1 MKKYKYR
8 KQFKYKGKMYSVY
21 ADDPVELGRKYG
33 EKLRQL
39 ENDPQIID
47 EHTTLTIWA
56 ERCISAY
63 KMNMA
68 ETTRKKFRLHVR
80 ATILKYIGDHRLID
94 ITPMDIQ
101 DTLNQQ
107 AGKSKSQ
114 INTTYQALKFLFRHA
129 LDNHLIK
136 EDPTAGLV
144 RPSGTKGSRRAL
156 TAHER
161 EMVLKVART
170 DRRYYAYLLM
180 LECGCR
186 PSEAFECMG
195 RDIVLIDDY
204 YMLHIRGT
212 KTALADRYVPIPEDL
227 LDLIIDTPKFEYIS
241 QNKAH
246 NKITNQKLLWHWF
259 SRQLN
264 LAMGCKTYRNRLIPP
279 YPLAMDLV
287 PYCFRHEFCTNLARQ
302 GIDIRIAQK
311 LMGHASIKTTG
322 NIYTHVDN
330 SLLMTAASL
339 LGSKK
344 DSISEKSHDGQGEST
359 G

>member
-8 KQFKYKGKMYSVY
+8 KRFTYQGKTYSVY
-21 ADDPVELGRKYG
+21 ANDRIELGRKYA
-33 EKLRQL
+33 EKLHQL
-39 ENDPQIID
+39 ESDPKIID
-47 EHTTLTIWA
+47 EHTTLASWA
-56 ERCISAY
+56 DRCISAY

-68 ETTRKKFRLHVR
+68 ENTRVKFRYHVR
-80 ATILKYIGDHRLID
+80 STILQYIGEMRLTD
-94 ITPMDIQ
+94 ITPMDVQ
-101 DTLNQQ
+101 DTLNKQ
-107 AGKSKSQ
+107 AGRSKST

-136 EDPTAGLV
+136 QDPTTGLV
-144 RPSGTKGSRRAL
+144 KPSGRKGSRRAL
-156 TAHER
+156 TSRER
-161 EMVLKVART
+161 ALVLKVART

-195 RDIVLIDDY
+195 RDIVLIDGF

-212 KTALADRYVPIPEDL
+212 KTENADRYVPIPEDL
-227 LDLIIDTPKFEYIS
+227 LDLIIDTPKFDYIS
-241 QNKAH
+241 QNRCS
-246 NKITNQKLLWHWF
+246 NKITNQKRLWASFTRH
-259 SRQLN
+259 LN
-264 LAMGCKTYRNRLIPP
+264 IEMGCRLYRNALIPP
-279 YPLAMDLV
+279 YPLAPDLV
-287 PYCFRHEFCTNLARQ
+287 PYCFRHEFCTDLARR

-339 LGSKK
+339 LGAKK
-344 DSISEKSHDGQGEST
+344 DENDKKTIRVAT
-359 G
+359 WVAT

>member
-8 KQFKYKGKMYSVY
+8 KRFTYQGKTYSVY
-21 ADDPVELGRKYG
+21 ANDQIELGRRYA

-39 ENDPQIID
+39 ENDPTIID
-47 EHTTLTIWA
+47 EHTTLAVWA

-63 KMNMA
+63 KMNMT
-68 ETTRKKFRLHVR
+68 ESTRRKFLSHVR
-80 ATILKYIGDHRLID
+80 STILKYIGSKRLAD
-94 ITPMDIQ
+94 ITSMEVQ
-101 DTLNQQ
+101 DTLNRQ
-107 AGKSKSQ
+107 AGRSKSQ
-114 INTTYQALKFLFRHA
+114 INTTYQALHFLFSHA

-136 EDPTAGLV
+136 QDPTAGLV
-144 RPSGTKGSRRAL
+144 KPSGTKGSRRAL
-156 TAHER
+156 TSRER
-161 EMVLKVART
+161 KLVLKVART

-195 RDIVLIDDY
+195 RDIVLMDNY

-212 KTALADRYVPIPEDL
+212 KTENADRYVPIPEDL
-227 LDLIIDTPKFEYIS
+227 LDLIIATPKFGYIAENS
-241 QNKAH
+241 RH
-246 NKITNQKLLWHWF
+246 NKITNQKRLWRSF
-259 SRQLN
+259 TRQLN
-264 LAMGCKTYRNRLIPP
+264 LEMGCRLNRNQLVPP

-287 PYCFRHEFCTNLARQ
+287 PYCFRHEFCTDLARQ

-339 LGSKK
+339 LGSRK
-344 DSISEKSHDGQGEST
+344 DSIPKNRMMAKANR
-359 G
+359 